1 MGVGQILCVVYDGVF
16 LCCPFPMR
24 SWTLLSQF
32 LRVFIS
38 TLDTRNRVL
47 KAEFL
52 TKGCRYNKIRKAFSN
67 FYRRHFDIVSKY
79 NVGLKTLQD
88 LSEPK
93 FYVDFVFEFQKK
105 KKKKKAGKMIG

>member
-1 MGVGQILCVVYDGVF
+1 M
-16 LCCPFPMR
+16 
-24 SWTLLSQF
+24 
-32 LRVFIS
+32 
-38 TLDTRNRVL
+38 